1 MGGSMS
7 TEKIDIWMPVFIGDY
22 HASTPHLQT
31 HEHGAYLLLM
41 MAYWRNGGRLPDD
54 DKRLAAIAKAT
65 PREWKNLR
73 TILAE
78 FFRVEDGFW
87 VQKRLDVELIKAQ
100 KNAKTNAD
108 RAKKAASKR
117 WGKDPVNDAPSI
129 TQATLDDCPSPSP
142 LPKNKTNAA
151 ECGGISTTPQ
161 PPADAGRS
169 QQRTQIDPEFSP
181 DEASRQLALSHGLD
195 VANEVQRFVLHF
207 TGNGNVQANW
217 QSRFSKWLLDAVA
230 YRDEKQQRADRP
242 PRPGSKEAIREAYLA
257 SMEESRMRLGLDELG
272 EPIERDITPFAS
284 RVLDDDEGGQ

>member
-1 MGGSMS
+1 MS
-7 TEKIDIWMPVFIGDY
+7 AEKIDIWMPVFIGDY

-54 DKRLAAIAKAT
+54 DKRLAAITKAT
-65 PREWKNLR
+65 PREWKKLR
-73 TILAE
+73 EVLAE
-78 FFRVEDGFW
+78 FFRLEDGFW
-87 VQKRLDVELIKAQ
+87 VQKRLDAELIKAQ

-117 WGKDPVNDAPSI
+117 WGKDPADDAPSI

-142 LPKNKTNAA
+142 LPKNKSNAA
-151 ECGGISTTPQ
+151 QGGGNATTPI
-161 PPADAGRS
+161 PPDAGHS
-169 QQRTQIDPEFSP
+169 QQQTRIDPEFSP

-207 TGNGNVQANW
+207 EANGKVQANW

-242 PRPGSKEAIREAYLA
+242 PRPGSKEANRAAYLA
-257 SMEESRMRLGLDELG
+257 SAEEARRRLGLDEPG
-272 EPIERDITPFAS
+272 QRIERDVTPVAG
-284 RVLDDDEGGQ
+284 RVFDDDGRGQ